1 MAIQV
6 NHGLAIDTLCSQTLK
21 KSCR

>member
-6 NHGLAIDTLCSQTLK
+6 NHGLAIDTLCSQTMK